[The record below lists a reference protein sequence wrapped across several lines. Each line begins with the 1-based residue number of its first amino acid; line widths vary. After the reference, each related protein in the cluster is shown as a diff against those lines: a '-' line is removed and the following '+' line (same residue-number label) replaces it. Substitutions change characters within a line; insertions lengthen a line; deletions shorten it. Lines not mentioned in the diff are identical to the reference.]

1 MMNGIPDRP
10 KSIYFSIY
18 IFGPFQNIASLRSL
32 SLDIPSDG
40 WHVEKAELREIFFR
54 RMASFFCTVG
64 SPGR

>member
-10 KSIYFSIY
+10 KSINFSVF
-18 IFGPFQNIASLRSL
+18 FGPFQNIASLRSL

-40 WHVEKAELREIFFR
+40 RHVEKAELREIFF
-54 RMASFFCTVG
+54 AECIICTVG